1 MKRLIAPVVV
11 LAVAGLLAGCGKTL
25 DGASIEG
32 QIADGIGNQAGGTWT
47 VSCPDS
53 VDAKLGGTFTCEAKS
68 EDGQTVTV
76 DVTQDDDQG
85 NVTWSVG
92 GGTDA
97 SPAAG

>member
-11 LAVAGLLAGCGKTL
+11 LAVAGLLAGCAKTI
-25 DGASIEG
+25 DGSSIEG
-32 QIADGIGNQAGGTWT
+32 QIADGIGAQAGGTWT

-53 VDAKLGGTFTCEAKS
+53 IDAKAGATFTCEAKS
-68 EDGQTVTV
+68 QDGQTVTV

-92 GGTDA
+92 
-97 SPAAG
+97 